1 MVNFN
6 FVMLLLN
13 LIKNRSYS
21 FKTQFRITIG
31 EHLIVKKSLLKKSYS
46 DSSVSSTSS
55 GI

>member
-1 MVNFN
+1 MANFN

-31 EHLIVKKSLLKKSYS
+31 EHLIVKKFIKEELF
-46 DSSVSSTSS
+46 
-55 GI
+55 